1 MVKFCDLFLKYSYFK
16 SPITFNYPF
25 NLIKYRKVFRILQRN
40 KCFSRSFLKAFVTKY
55 KAM

>member
-1 MVKFCDLFLKYSYFK
+1 MIKFCDLFLKYSYFK